1 MNYNSR
7 MAKRCLQHNNGITTH
22 STRSGLSCMLHKN
35 TSLGVILRDN
45 GRIVS
50 MKLLLMKSRG
60 LQPLSVVL
68 LRLRRAQPRP
78 LRTTN
83 GGLSEERRCKNCV
96 SYLTPFRPQISQKRR
111 LLTYPLHQPIQI
123 PPHVV
128 KINIGLPKAQKYLTG
143 YPTKAAELEY
153 SLLSECAHLRYKAWR
168 PQLAAFPPTS
178 AGRRLWA
185 CIGRSSSSPRT
196 RYPQPHS
203 RGSRW
208 WWYY

>member
-1 MNYNSR
+1 MT
-7 MAKRCLQHNNGITTH
+7 LLHIVHG
-22 STRSGLSCMLHKN
+22 GLSCMLHKN

-68 LRLRRAQPRP
+68 RRRAQPRP

-83 GGLSEERRCKNCV
+83 GALSEERRCKNCT
-96 SYLTPFRPQISQKRR
+96 SYLTPFLPQISLQKT
-111 LLTYPLHQPIQI
+111 LSQLPITPTHLM
-123 PPHVV
+123 PPQVV

-185 CIGRSSSSPRT
+185 CIGWSSSSPRT

-203 RGSRW
+203 KGSRW